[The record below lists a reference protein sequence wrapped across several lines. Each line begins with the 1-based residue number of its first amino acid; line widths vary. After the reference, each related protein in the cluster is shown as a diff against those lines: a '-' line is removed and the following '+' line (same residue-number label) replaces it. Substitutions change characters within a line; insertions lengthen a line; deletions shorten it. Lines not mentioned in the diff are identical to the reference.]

1 MRLWN
6 GLKFLYY
13 QTIAAMRLMKRQ
25 KVQSTGSLVDVM
37 NKDALKPRS
46 GERFPL

>member
-13 QTIAAMRLMKRQ
+13 HTIAAMRLLKRQ
-25 KVQSTGSLVDVM
+25 KVQSTASLVDVM
-37 NKDALKPRS
+37 IKDAC
-46 GERFPL
+46 